1 MMNLPRNCQHALYFC
16 KTLIAQFPSE
26 EIFALICEHMLE
38 LKMVVFV
45 SRIIDV
51 IMVSFRARRGQIF
64 TTMVNQCHDLVC

>member
-1 MMNLPRNCQHALYFC
+1 MMNLPRKRQHALYFC

-45 SRIIDV
+45 SRTNSLAFV
-51 IMVSFRARRGQIF
+51 IK
-64 TTMVNQCHDLVC
+64 CLVKK